1 MGTALIAISVVN
13 VQPAAAVPLACQFPS
28 NETAAARICMEDSG
42 QIDGAFATW
51 KNSPITFESG
61 AAVGDWVKNYVD
73 MMPVPGTGI
82 EIGLRSTKA
91 GQVGRTYEPYWAEN
105 GGQTYQEHA
114 IAPARG
120 PASADGLQHSYMVLR
135 SGRTTQW
142 DVLFD
147 FNPVGRTTL
156 QTQGYTKG
164 FNVQLETNNLRN
176 TSIGEME
183 DRFQYLAPDGQ
194 LLRFDRAKV
203 FTQVTTTCSSTNPP
217 PLCFNAT
224 LVGSPK
230 AIAWRVSKPTG
241 AAPTSSAPPNLSA
254 PAATSLNG
262 VDQRSLAACMASDPA
277 RCMKDVPGLARC
289 VQARLVCNSNVQAV
303 RSPATST
310 AGDSRLS
317 AEKFKRLAATRFH
330 DRAQAAWRST
340 AFKMAGSHLT
350 AEQIKRLAA
359 TRFHLTA
366 DQIQTRTIT
375 ATGYDQTAGTHLSQ
389 TWDANLPLLVV
400 TSTGKVRAGTN
411 NTQYPGLTAVYD
423 PASGQLLHA
432 ALGLRRPFA

>member
-1 MGTALIAISVVN
+1 MGAVLIAVSAVT
-13 VQPAAAVPLACQFPS
+13 VQPATAAPLACEFPG

-51 KNSPITFESG
+51 KNAPITFDSG

-82 EIGLRSTKA
+82 EMGLRSTKA

-120 PASADGLQHSYMVLR
+120 PASADGIQHSYMVLR
-135 SGRTTQW
+135 AGRTTQW
-142 DVLFD
+142 DVLYD
-147 FNPVGRTTL
+147 FNPVGRTAL
-156 QTQGYTKG
+156 QSQGYAKG

-194 LLRFDRAKV
+194 LLRFDRTKV
-203 FTQVTTTCSSTNPP
+203 FTQVSATCSSSNPP

-230 AIAWRVSKPTG
+230 AIAWRVSKPAG
-241 AAPTSSAPPNLSA
+241 
-254 PAATSLNG
+254 ATSASPTPLHLSVPTATVLNG
-262 VDQRSLAACMASDPA
+262 VDQRALAACMASDPA

-289 VQARLVCNSNVQAV
+289 VQARLLCNNNTLAAQRPVASSKAAGSQLT
-303 RSPATST
+303 ATQV
-310 AGDSRLS
+310 
-317 AEKFKRLAATRFH
+317 KHLAATRF
-330 DRAQAAWRST
+330 R
-340 AFKMAGSHLT
+340 LT
-350 AEQIKRLAA
+350 E
-359 TRFHLTA
+359 
-366 DQIQTRTIT
+366 DQIETRAIT
-375 ATGYDQTAGTHLSQ
+375 TSAYDQAAGTHLSQ
-389 TWDANLPLLVV
+389 TWGADLPLWVA
-400 TSTGKVRAGTN
+400 TSTAEAQAGKTKTR
-411 NTQYPGLTAVYD
+411 YPGLTAVYD

-432 ALGLRRPFA
+432 ALGPQRPFA